1 MLIHCLSLAL
11 LTSVVGPQTNQP
23 TTKKPATAQE
33 HTGSMQATRY
43 QTTRFAALEDLAD
56 AKVELLADYEDRAE
70 AAEDGERADR
80 PEASID
86 DLLIDHRNGRIA
98 GAVVSVG
105 GFIGIGDKK
114 VAVPYDAL
122 RWNAQDECFTLS
134 ATEEQ
139 LKSMAAF
146 DADRARRDG
155 VEPMM
160 LPSSRA
166 VESSAKKDMHTKDK
180 DMHDGQ
186 DTMAGKQDM
195 HGKEHKD
202 QQGMDKDGT
211 RSVTVGDKRFAHVNS
226 GLCLASKLDGETVYA
241 SDKEFGDISRLIV
254 DRETGKIEF
263 AVVKHGGV
271 AGMGTDKIVVPF
283 KSLSYCRVDDGKV
296 TSTYDGTAEYRLD
309 DDKDGERVLCVRRTA
324 TELEA
329 GVPYEEPEE
338 GVIDA
343 DTARRVEQRFADRG

>member
-1 MLIHCLSLAL
+1 
-11 LTSVVGPQTNQP
+11 
-23 TTKKPATAQE
+23 
-33 HTGSMQATRY
+33 
-43 QTTRFAALEDLAD
+43 
-56 AKVELLADYEDRAE
+56 
-70 AAEDGERADR
+70 
-80 PEASID
+80 
-86 DLLIDHRNGRIA
+86 
-98 GAVVSVG
+98 
-105 GFIGIGDKK
+105 
-114 VAVPYDAL
+114 
-122 RWNAQDECFTLS
+122 
-134 ATEEQ
+134 
-139 LKSMAAF
+139 
-146 DADRARRDG
+146 
-155 VEPMM
+155 
-160 LPSSRA
+160 
-166 VESSAKKDMHTKDK
+166 
-180 DMHDGQ
+180 MHDGQ